1 MSYYQIED
9 ESNRWMDALRMV
21 RPAFV
26 ILQLVL
32 LAVALA
38 A

>member
-1 MSYYQIED
+1 MSYYEIEN
-9 ESNRWMDALRMV
+9 ESSRWMDALRLV

-32 LAVALA
+32 LAAALA

>member
-1 MSYYQIED
+1 MSYYGMET

-32 LAVALA
+32 LAVAMA